1 MKINEEIFSNK
12 EKAMFALRQL
22 YAKHGFSMYR
32 MSKFEEFGLY
42 AENMDFLDSGQIITF
57 TDTDGMLMALKP
69 DVTLSIV
76 KNNRHIGNRIIKLYY
91 NENIYRVSPKTRFF
105 KEIMQVG
112 LECLGA
118 VDDAC
123 ISEVL
128 LLAAESMKVLSDE
141 AKLDV
146 SNLDIL
152 TQLFES
158 CGVLIDL
165 TKHEGGHPRMGCVD
179 VIPFVPIKEATTEEC
194 IELSK
199 RVGERIAEEADL
211 PVFLYEESATA
222 KHRQNLAKIRKGQ
235 FEGMAEKVKEEKWCP
250 DFGGARIHPTGGVV
264 AVGARPPLIAFNINL
279 ATDNV
284 EIAKNIAN
292 IIREVKGGF
301 KCVKAMG
308 LLLEDRNV
316 AQVSINMTNFNI
328 TPLHRV
334 LELVRREAA
343 RYGVNVIGTEVIGLA
358 PMKAFFDAAEYYL
371 QIEDFDPDVQVIEN
385 HLL

>member
-1 MKINEEIFSNK
+1 MAKIIESIPNISEGRNK
-12 EKAMFALRQL
+12 EVI
-22 YAKHGFSMYR
+22 
-32 MSKFEEFGLY
+32 E
-42 AENMDFLDSGQIITF
+42 
-57 TDTDGMLMALKP
+57 
-69 DVTLSIV
+69 
-76 KNNRHIGNRIIKLYY
+76 
-91 NENIYRVSPKTRFF
+91 
-105 KEIMQVG
+105 
-112 LECLGA
+112 
-118 VDDAC
+118 AC
-123 ISEVL
+123 IDQIRNTPGCTL
-128 LLAAESMKVLSDE
+128 LDYSSDE
-141 AKLDV
+141 THNRSVITYMGSPEACEEASVKLAKKAV
-146 SNLDIL
+146 
-152 TQLFES
+152 E
-158 CGVLIDL
+158 LIDL

-179 VIPFVPIKEATTEEC
+179 VMPFVPLKDVTVEEC
-194 IELSK
+194 VELSK
-199 RVGERIAEEADL
+199 KVGERIAAEADL
-211 PVFLYEESATA
+211 PVFLYEDSATA

-284 EIAKNIAN
+284 EIAKKIAN

-316 AQVSINMTNFNI
+316 AQVSINMTNYTI

-358 PMKAFFDAAEYYL
+358 PMRAFLDAAEYYL
-371 QIEDFDPDVQVIEN
+371 QIEDFDPDNQVIEN

>member
-1 MKINEEIFSNK
+1 MAKIIE
-12 EKAMFALRQL
+12 
-22 YAKHGFSMYR
+22 
-32 MSKFEEFGLY
+32 
-42 AENMDFLDSGQIITF
+42 
-57 TDTDGMLMALKP
+57 
-69 DVTLSIV
+69 SIP
-76 KNNRHIGNRIIKLYY
+76 N
-91 NENIYRVSPKTRFF
+91 
-105 KEIMQVG
+105 
-112 LECLGA
+112 
-118 VDDAC
+118 
-123 ISEVL
+123 ISEGRNQEVIEACVDQIRNTPGCTL
-128 LLAAESMKVLSDE
+128 LDYSSDE
-141 AKLDV
+141 THNRSVITYMGSPEACEEASVKLAKKAV
-146 SNLDIL
+146 
-152 TQLFES
+152 E
-158 CGVLIDL
+158 LIDL

-179 VIPFVPIKEATTEEC
+179 VMPFVPLKDVTVEEC
-194 IELSK
+194 VELSK

-211 PVFLYEESATA
+211 PVFLYEDSATA

-284 EIAKNIAN
+284 EIAKKIAN

-308 LLLEDRNV
+308 LLLEERNV
-316 AQVSINMTNFNI
+316 AQVSINMTNYSI

-358 PMKAFFDAAEYYL
+358 PMRAFLDAAEYYL
-371 QIEDFDPDVQVIEN
+371 QIEDFDPDNQVIEN

>member
-1 MKINEEIFSNK
+1 MAKIIESIPNISEGRNK
-12 EKAMFALRQL
+12 EVIEACVDQIRNTPGCTL
-22 YAKHGFSMYR
+22 
-32 MSKFEEFGLY
+32 
-42 AENMDFLDSGQIITF
+42 LDYSSDETHNRSVITYM
-57 TDTDGMLMALKP
+57 G
-69 DVTLSIV
+69 
-76 KNNRHIGNRIIKLYY
+76 
-91 NENIYRVSPKTRFF
+91 SPKACEEASV
-105 KEIMQVG
+105 K
-112 LECLGA
+112 LAKKA
-118 VDDAC
+118 V
-123 ISEVL
+123 E
-128 LLAAESMKVLSDE
+128 
-141 AKLDV
+141 
-146 SNLDIL
+146 
-152 TQLFES
+152 
-158 CGVLIDL
+158 LIDL

-179 VIPFVPIKEATTEEC
+179 VMPFVPIKEATTEDC

-199 RVGERIAEEADL
+199 KVGERIAAEADL
-211 PVFLYEESATA
+211 PVFLYEDSATA
-222 KHRQNLAKIRKGQ
+222 KHRKNLAKIRKGQ
-235 FEGMAEKVKEEKWCP
+235 FEGMAEKVKEDKWCP
-250 DFGGARIHPTGGVV
+250 DFGGQRIHPTGGVV

-308 LLLEDRNV
+308 LLLEERNV